1 MSISSAELL
10 SRVDAISEVIVNHRA
25 QAEHNAELSSPVVQA
40 LHSSGLTNLYLPR
53 ALGGLEAAP
62 LAVAEAVEAVAR
74 LDTAAAWMLMVA
86 NVPRF
91 LASSWPAELVE
102 EVWGEQ
108 PHALAA
114 ISGNQIFSATPCAGG
129 YRVSGHTGFASGCNH
144 AQWFMAPA
152 RIEDDVRPD
161 TVAAPGT
168 LRGPDPAKSPGPK
181 RGMLLLRMADCEV
194 MPNWDVLGMRGTGSH
209 DVRATDLFVASR
221 YLIRFGPGSTA
232 NHYYSGPLYHCA
244 RRVVFAT
251 YVPISLAVA
260 ERGLAAL
267 SGLAESKVPYASEQ
281 TLKHRALAQHK
292 FGRAL
297 ALYRSGRLYFHDAL
311 ARAMANAEAGA
322 VPSERQR
329 ADLYLASVQAVQ
341 SAAESLRLV
350 ADAAGTSIIYAQ
362 SPFERLVRDMEVLR
376 QHGFTSDNRYANV
389 AQVYWG
395 AALDYPALLL

>member
-1 MSISSAELL
+1 MSISSVELL
-10 SRVDAISEVIVNHRA
+10 SRVDAISDVIVKHRA
-25 QAEHNAELSSPVVQA
+25 QAEHNAELSNAVVQA

-91 LASSWPAELVE
+91 LASTWPAELVD
-102 EVWGEQ
+102 EVWGNA
-108 PHALAA
+108 PNALAA
-114 ISGNQIFSATPCAGG
+114 ISGNQTFSATPCDGG

-144 AQWFMAPA
+144 AQWFITPA
-152 RIEDDVRPD
+152 RIEDPAHPR
-161 TVAAPGT
+161 TVA
-168 LRGPDPAKSPGPK
+168 GPDSAAAPGPK

-194 MPNWDVLGMRGTGSH
+194 VPNWDVLGMRGTGSH

-221 YLIRFGPGSTA
+221 YLVRFGPGSTV
-232 NHYYSGPLYHCA
+232 NRYYTGPLYRCA

-267 SGLAESKVPYASEQ
+267 SALAESKLPYASEQ

-311 ARAMANAEAGA
+311 ARAMADAEGGT

-341 SAAESLRLV
+341 SAAEALRLV

-395 AALDYPALLL
+395 ATLDYPALLL